1 LGFAFDEGFV
11 RLSQNADTTPATS
24 AVSGV
29 DEQLTST
36 ASVRWTRTLN
46 ERSTMGVNYGFQ
58 HEYDP
63 YSGDSTDYQNA
74 GIAYTRQLRPSIGL
88 SLEAGPSWSHQFIT
102 LQGSLALFKSFRN
115 GGVAASFSR
124 GTNFTG
130 LISSSYNNRYDL
142 SFSRLVH
149 RLEFQASYSYVQ
161 QSYLNAKQTDGG
173 MISASLSYR
182 LTRNWSAYSS
192 YYYFN
197 STGSQ
202 SLLGPRQVMAA
213 GIRWAWAPAY
223 KR

>member
-1 LGFAFDEGFV
+1 DEGFV
-11 RLSQNADTTPATS
+11 RLSQNADTTAATS
-24 AVSGV
+24 AVGV
-29 DEQLTST
+29 DEQLAST

-58 HEYDP
+58 HQYNP
-63 YSGDSTDYQNA
+63 YSGESIDYQNA
-74 GIAYTRQLRPSIGL
+74 EIAYTRQLRPSIGL

-102 LQGSLALFKSFRN
+102 LQGSLALFKSFHN
-115 GGVAASFSR
+115 GGIAASFSR

-173 MISASLSYR
+173 MINASIGYR

-197 STGSQ
+197 SNGSQ
-202 SLLGPRQVMAA
+202 SLFGPRQVMAA
-213 GIRWAWAPAY
+213 GIRWAWTPAY